1 MSGKKILLVEGFSIS
16 MEFTTSLL
24 EKASYTVLQ
33 AENPEQGIAL
43 AKAEK
48 PALILMNLRL
58 QGMVRLQGMDG
69 LTATRLLKQ
78 DSATKDIPII
88 ALTAYHIN
96 KEEALEA
103 GCVDCISK
111 PYDCRLLLGVVVR
124 FISWNHNSDFQYR
137 RMVDEFLSDCTSVLR
152 RKFTS
157 HYPSLKPLESS
168 KF

>member
-33 AENPEQGIAL
+33 AENAEQGIAL

-48 PALILMNLRL
+48 PALILMDL
-58 QGMVRLQGMDG
+58 RLQGMDG
-69 LTATRLLKQ
+69 LTATKLLKQ

-88 ALTAYHIN
+88 ALTADHIN
-96 KEEALEA
+96 EEEALKA

-111 PYDCRLLLGVVVR
+111 PYDCRVLLGVVVR
-124 FISWNHNSDFQYR
+124 FISCNHINSDFQYR
-137 RMVDEFLSDCTSVLR
+137 RMVDEFLSDCTSILQ

-157 HYPSLKPLESS
+157 HPLSLKPLESS